1 LSAREEILQKLA
13 EAVINGDV
21 DLARE
26 MAKRALEAGIEP
38 WVAITQGL
46 SAGMKVVGDKYEAKE
61 YFLPEVLMAADA
73 MYAGLDVLLP
83 HLKAEKVGVRGKIV
97 LGVVEGDI
105 HDIGKN
111 IVKAMLT
118 AAGFEVIDA
127 GRDVPI
133 EKFIELVEK
142 EGAHVL
148 GMSTMMTPTL
158 IQMKRAE
165 DMLRQKGLKD
175 RVKTIIGGGT
185 VTEEFRQRI
194 GADAYGK
201 DAVEAVDKVKA
212 LIESI
217 MAAAEL
223 VKKEKKEEEKKE

>member
-1 LSAREEILQKLA
+1 MSSKEEILDRLA
-13 EAVINGDV
+13 EAVVNGDV
-21 DLARE
+21 DLARS
-26 MAKRALEAGIEP
+26 MAEEALKAGIEP
-38 WVAITQGL
+38 WVAIYEGL
-46 SAGMKVVGDKYEAKE
+46 SKGMKIVGDKYEAKE

-83 HLKAEKVGVRGKIV
+83 HLRAEEAGVRGKIV

-127 GRDVPI
+127 GRDVPV
-133 EKFIELVEK
+133 EKFVELVEK

-158 IQMKRAE
+158 ISMKKVE
-165 DMLRQKGLKD
+165 DILRERGLKD

-185 VTEEFRQRI
+185 VTEEYREKI
-194 GADAYGK
+194 GSDAYGK
-201 DAVEAVDKVKA
+201 DAVEAVDKVKM
-212 LIESI
+212 LIQSI
-217 MAAAEL
+217 LAAAEL
-223 VKKEKKEEEKKE
+223 ARKERKGT

>member
-1 LSAREEILQKLA
+1 MSTKEEILKKLA

-26 MAKRALEAGIEP
+26 MAQRALEAGIEP
-38 WVAITQGL
+38 WVAITEGL

-73 MYAGLDVLLP
+73 MYAGLDVLIP
-83 HLKAEKVGVRGKIV
+83 HLKAEEAGVRGKIV

-165 DMLRQKGLKD
+165 DILRARGLKS

-185 VTEEFRQRI
+185 VTEEYREKI
-194 GADAYGK
+194 GSDAYGK

-223 VKKEKKEEEKKE
+223 MKKEEKEKR